1 MFSSIVD
8 SVKAVA
14 NRFSAPVTG
23 DEHADKA
30 AINKVTGTADDAY
43 GTARDKVCS
52 IHFSVRVRFTIPHM
66 EYNHDRIMNVTM
78 KRGFCR
84 VQFVEDR

>member
-1 MFSSIVD
+1 LQGGENMFSSIVD

-43 GTARDKVCS
+43 GTARDKVGS
-52 IHFSVRVRFTIPHM
+52 IHLLVPWSTIAHM
-66 EYNHDRIMNVTM
+66 D
-78 KRGFCR
+78 
-84 VQFVEDR
+84 

>member
-52 IHFSVRVRFTIPHM
+52 IHLLGSCKVHHSP
-66 EYNHDRIMNVTM
+66 Y
-78 KRGFCR
+78 GL
-84 VQFVEDR
+84 QP